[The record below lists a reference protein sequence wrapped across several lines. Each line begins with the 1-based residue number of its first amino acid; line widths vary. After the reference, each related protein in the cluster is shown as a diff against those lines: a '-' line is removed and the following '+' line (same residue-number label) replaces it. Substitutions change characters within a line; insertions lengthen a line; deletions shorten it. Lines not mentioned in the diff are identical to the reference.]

1 MTYKL
6 AFKKSALKEWE
17 ALDGT
22 IRSQFKKI
30 LIRRLETPHVE
41 SASLRGMPNC
51 YKIKLKAL
59 GYRLVYEVVDQAVT
73 VTVIAVDKRERGLIY
88 ETSNQR
94 AKTERP
100 LRPLRQ

>member
-6 AFKKSALKEWE
+6 AFKQSALKEWE

-22 IRSQFKKI
+22 IRSQFKKV
-30 LIRRLETPHVE
+30 LIRRLESPHVE

-59 GYRLVYEVVDQAVT
+59 GYRLVYEVTDQTVI
-73 VTVIAVDKRERGLIY
+73 VTVIAVGKRERGLVHEI
-88 ETSNQR
+88 SGQR
-94 AKTERP
+94 VKS
-100 LRPLRQ
+100 